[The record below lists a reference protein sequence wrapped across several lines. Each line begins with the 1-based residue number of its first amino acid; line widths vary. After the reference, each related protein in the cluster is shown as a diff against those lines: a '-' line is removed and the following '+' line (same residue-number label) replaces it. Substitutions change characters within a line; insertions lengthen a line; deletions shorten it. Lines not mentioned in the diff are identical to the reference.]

1 MRINYVY
8 HINNKLVF
16 VPMFVVTLLF
26 CPSFVF
32 CLNLDNDISFILPK
46 NNRLSKIMI
55 MILGIGNNNKI
66 ILPKAKYIFS
76 FLSSSSSSLLYARLI
91 FFR

>member
-1 MRINYVY
+1 MADIE
-8 HINNKLVF
+8 
-16 VPMFVVTLLF
+16 TLTR
-26 CPSFVF
+26 SE
-32 CLNLDNDISFILPK
+32 NTKQDISFILPK

-55 MILGIGNNNKI
+55 MILGIGNNNKT

-76 FLSSSSSSLLYARLI
+76 FLSSSSSSSLLYTNFMLI